1 MKDSKQTAA
10 SDRFKQGIS
19 ALEGI
24 ELDIGNAHGLLH
36 GMRVHAPAFKQRV
49 IELFGDCYAGEQA
62 IPTDTKLLMA
72 VALSACQ
79 PEAEG
84 VLEFHVGAAL
94 KAGWSERQIVDAIE
108 LAAFFSGWQRAIRA
122 VQIAIA
128 CFEKIDVQAGNGGQP
143 E

>member
-1 MKDSKQTAA
+1 MKDSEQTAA
-10 SDRFKQGIS
+10 NDRFKQGIS
-19 ALEGI
+19 ALEEI
-24 ELDIGNAHGLLH
+24 ELDVGNEHGLLH
-36 GMRVHAPAFKQRV
+36 GMRIHAPAFKQRV

-62 IPTDTKLLMA
+62 IPADTKLVMA

-94 KAGWSERQIVDAIE
+94 KAGWSRRQVVEAIE

-128 CFEKIDVQAGNGGQP
+128 CFEKVDARAGNGGQSK
-143 E
+143 